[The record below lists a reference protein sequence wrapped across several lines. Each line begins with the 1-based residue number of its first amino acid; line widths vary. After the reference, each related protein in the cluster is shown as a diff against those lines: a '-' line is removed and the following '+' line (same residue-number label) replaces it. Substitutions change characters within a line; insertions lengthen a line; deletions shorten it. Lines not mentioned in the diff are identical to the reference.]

1 MRKVKNE
8 KKYSRLMVSEDR
20 AFARIG
26 GNLVKPNEISTQLVV
41 QNNE

>member
-1 MRKVKNE
+1 MRKIKNE

-20 AFARIG
+20 ALARIG
-26 GNLVKPNEISTQLVV
+26 GNLVKPNELSTKLMV